1 MSTHCVIARRL
12 AKNVIQY
19 GCIICDG
26 DLDAVGLRLIRWY
39 NTPKRVEYLFS
50 LGQLESLG
58 GPGSENSGGIMATRK
73 INPPCQHKICE
84 SENEMRPDIDFID
97 YYYIYESDGKW
108 YYDNPDSV
116 CKVPLLY
123 SLYRLERLRNHPEEL
138 PKKYQSDR
146 SDFPFRQENDR
157 ILLKYVFYENPKI
170 DPEFKSLLESKQ
182 INVDDV
188 YKQLCEMDFPI
199 AKMNNDL
206 KQIFRYFYPHFVFK
220 TDSDGDRIVKILHR
234 KVSEPRLETIEWE

>member
-12 AKNVIQY
+12 AKKVIQY

-26 DLDAVGLRLIRWY
+26 DLDVVGWRLIRWY

-50 LGQLESLG
+50 LGQLEILG
-58 GPGSENSGGIMATRK
+58 VPGSENSGGIMATRK
-73 INPPCQHKICE
+73 INPPWQHKICE

-97 YYYIYESDGKW
+97 YYYLYESDGKW
-108 YYDNPDSV
+108 YYDNPDSD
-116 CKVPLLY
+116 CKVPLEY
-123 SLYRLERLRNHPEEL
+123 SLYRLEHLRKHPEEL

-157 ILLKYVFYENPKI
+157 ILLKYVFYEIPKI
-170 DPEFKSLLESKQ
+170 DSEFKSLLESKQ
-182 INVDDV
+182 IDVDEV

-206 KQIFRYFYPHFVFK
+206 KQIFKYFYPHFVFK
-220 TDSDGDRIVKILHR
+220 TDPDGHRIVKILHR